1 MAMLN
6 GTAGE
11 QRGGVMKRRLSGC
24 VLAIGLAAL
33 APLPGAAQKGS
44 SRAYVL
50 DQEAR
55 TVVALDV
62 TSGAVLRTAT
72 LQGSPSR
79 LLRTSDGK
87 RLIALDRGAGR
98 DAGDAGYQ
106 AKSRA
111 VATVIDVATMEAG
124 PRIELGWGLEQTAML
139 DPAGNRLTV
148 ICPGYASRKP
158 EETLPRELVTV
169 DLTTGQ
175 VVGRLP
181 LPRPATA
188 FFGTPD
194 GRTAVI
200 LTGRD
205 KPKQKPPLPAE
216 LRLVDL
222 AGATLLATIPLD
234 GNPQDPVL
242 DPDGKFVYLLDPGNP
257 SGNPEKNVNG
267 RVLIVSLE
275 TRTLHATSDAGSRP
289 GGLVL
294 DERGRQ
300 LLLLS
305 EAVPVKGE
313 PDRGE
318 LRVLRNGTV
327 RPPIALPPYPKAI
340 RATANGTRV
349 MVVGAHSVTTL
360 SFPDLA
366 QVSTVSI
373 RGIGFGDFA
382 ISPDGRR
389 AFTTGNQN
397 LWTYDVDSGK
407 ELAKVVTGRMSQRL
421 LLAAVAATATVA
433 SKSSA
438 RREAEERNRSHYMY
452 TQYNL
457 RDANER
463 IAVRPDSKAVYA
475 LNDQTS
481 DVTIVDAET
490 GNVIEKV
497 GVSGSTIH
505 FLPAAGAALVV
516 ASDGVAAIDLAS
528 STKLDDDLAKG
539 GYSEIRNF
547 DRTEVSPDG
556 RYAVVKGLGVVLCV
570 NGADGRPRGTVQT
583 FKRVAD
589 VVVAW

>member
-1 MAMLN
+1 M
-6 GTAGE
+6 T
-11 QRGGVMKRRLSGC
+11 RRLTVC
-24 VLAIGLAAL
+24 VLGLAL
-33 APLPGAAQKGS
+33 AAWAAAPASAQKS
-44 SRAYVL
+44 APRAYVL

-62 TSGAVLRTAT
+62 TTGAVVRTAT
-72 LQGSPSR
+72 VQGSPSR
-79 LLRTSDGK
+79 LLRTADGK

-98 DAGDAGYQ
+98 DAGEAGYQ

-111 VATVIDVATMEAG
+111 VATVIDATTMEAG
-124 PRIELGWGLEQTAML
+124 PRIELGWGLEPTAVL
-139 DPAGNRLTV
+139 TPAGDRLTV
-148 ICPGYASRKP
+148 ICSGYVGRKP

-169 DLTTGQ
+169 DLATGQ
-175 VVGRLP
+175 VSGRLP

-188 FFGTPD
+188 FFATPD

-200 LTGRD
+200 LSGRD
-205 KPKQKPPLPAE
+205 KPKQKPALPAE
-216 LRLVDL
+216 LRVVDL
-222 AGATLLATIPLD
+222 AATTLLATLPLD

-242 DPDGKFVYLLDPGNP
+242 DPEGQFVYLLDPGNP

-267 RVLIVSLE
+267 RVFVISLPS
-275 TRTLHATSDAGSRP
+275 RTLHATSDAGSRP
-289 GGLVL
+289 SGLVL

-305 EAVPVKGE
+305 EAAPVKGA

-318 LRVLRNGTV
+318 LRVLRGGAV

-340 RATANGTRV
+340 RATADGAR
-349 MVVGAHSVTTL
+349 MLVVGAQGITTL
-360 SFPDLA
+360 TSPDLVQEA
-366 QVSTVSI
+366 TVAI
-373 RGIGFGDFA
+373 RGIGIGEFA

-389 AFTTGNQN
+389 AFSTSNQN
-397 LWTYDVDSGK
+397 LWTYDVNSGK
-407 ELAKVVTGRMSQRL
+407 ELGKVVTGRMSQRL
-421 LLAAVAATATVA
+421 LLAAVAGTATIA
-433 SKSSA
+433 SQSA
-438 RREAEERNRSHYMY
+438 GRREAEEKGRSYYMY

-481 DVTIVDAET
+481 DVTIIDAQT

-505 FLPAAGAALVV
+505 FLPGAGAALVV
-516 ASDGVAAIDLAS
+516 GSSRVAAIDLAS
-528 STKLDDDLAKG
+528 NTKLEDDLAKG
-539 GYSEIRNF
+539 SGSEIRNF
-547 DRTEVSPDG
+547 GRTEVSPDG
-556 RYAVVKGLGVVLCV
+556 TRAVVVGLGAVLTV
-570 NGADGRPRGTVQT
+570 DGTSGRPTGMVQA

-589 VVVAW
+589 VIVAW